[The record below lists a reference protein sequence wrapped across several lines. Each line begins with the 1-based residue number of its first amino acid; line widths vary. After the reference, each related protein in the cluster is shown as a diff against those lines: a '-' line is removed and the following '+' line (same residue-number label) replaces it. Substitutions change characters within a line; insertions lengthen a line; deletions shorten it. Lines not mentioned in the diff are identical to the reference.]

1 MTEQQRDKLVEQQGP
16 TTQTIYCTMSDGRA
30 RTAREL
36 REPTGRVDGMT
47 SELRKLQQLGLI
59 RHIGRTDPDDPQH
72 QGPPSN
78 LYKSVPLDQIEQAA
92 RTFKT
97 RRRKRR
103 SPQQRMREVRVKE
116 TGDYAVWYRVR
127 RRLLE
132 CIGLLIDMD
141 KMTFWE
147 AAPEDELDT
156 IVDELGELQLWSEA
170 VLEGIGQRYS
180 NDRLRMKIAAL
191 RETSGRTPAEIETA
205 SRLASKLEG
214 KL

>member
-1 MTEQQRDKLVEQQGP
+1 MIEQERDNLIEEQGP
-16 TTQTIYCTMSDGRA
+16 TTKAIYHAMRDGRA
-30 RTAREL
+30 WTARDL

-59 RHIGRTDPDDPQH
+59 RHIGRSDSNDSSHP
-72 QGPPSN
+72 GPRSN
-78 LYKSVPLDQIEQAA
+78 LYKIVPLNEIEQTA

-103 SPQQRMREVRVKE
+103 SPQQRMREVRTKE

-132 CIGLLIDMD
+132 CVGLLIDMD

-147 AAPEDELDT
+147 AVPEDELDT
-156 IVDELGELQLWSEA
+156 IVDELGELQQWSEA
-170 VLEGIGQRYS
+170 VLEGIGQRYTD
-180 NDRLRMKIAAL
+180 DRLRAKIAAL
-191 RETSGRTPAEIETA
+191 RETRGRTPAEIETA
-205 SRLASKLEG
+205 SRLANKLEG
-214 KL
+214 RF